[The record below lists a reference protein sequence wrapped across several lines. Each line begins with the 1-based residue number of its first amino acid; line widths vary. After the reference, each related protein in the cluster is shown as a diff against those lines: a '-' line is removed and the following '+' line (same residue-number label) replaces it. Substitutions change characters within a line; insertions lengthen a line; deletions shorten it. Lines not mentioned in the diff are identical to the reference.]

1 MSSRR
6 LIGLY
11 ATKYSN
17 FDAVNGIVQIT
28 FFESRYGELLIL
40 ANTRLH
46 GDSVRIA
53 CEFCQVT
60 PLDVS

>member
-28 FFESRYGELLIL
+28 FFEIKVNNLYG
-40 ANTRLH
+40 
-46 GDSVRIA
+46 
-53 CEFCQVT
+53 
-60 PLDVS
+60 